1 MLYIP
6 INTRTGARYP
16 PITAEHKEA
25 YEHHSSAVKGKYKFE
40 PLEETKQAK
49 APPPLEAKAV
59 ENADQKEK

>member
-1 MLYIP
+1 MLHIP
-6 INTRTGARYP
+6 INKRTGVRYP
-16 PITAEHKEA
+16 PITAEYKDA
-25 YEHHSSAVKGKYKFE
+25 YEHPNSAVKGKYKFE